1 MIQTIPP
8 DTSAYMIGGYL
19 FIFSVLGLYLASLVI
34 RRRNLMRELEIL
46 QQIESPEVEE
56 VGVHI
61 TSPGESPITQ

>member
-1 MIQTIPP
+1 
-8 DTSAYMIGGYL
+8 MIGGYL

-56 VGVHI
+56 VSVHI